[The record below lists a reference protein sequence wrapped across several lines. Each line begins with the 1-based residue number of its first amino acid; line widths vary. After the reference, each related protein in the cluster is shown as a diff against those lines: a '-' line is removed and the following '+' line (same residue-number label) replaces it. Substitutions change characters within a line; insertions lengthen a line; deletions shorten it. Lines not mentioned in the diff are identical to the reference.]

1 MFEQNYT
8 PDLRFIL
15 WSVKKVLLSCTCAV
29 AAYLHVLYLPKFQH
43 TFQSWTGKRTW
54 RMSPAKVSWA
64 GKQMTER
71 SSLLGKNCYNNVSI
85 SVLFIPP
92 CLILMH
98 PLSWI
103 SVQSM
108 PCIRRGVLWQTG
120 PSLRHQ
126 PVVQAILI
134 ASVHDTV
141 ALCTILPQWRRELDR
156 FCLQID
162 MHRICLCT
170 LLSKVMNRPNATI
183 LNFHVIEQ
191 PCFESSLSLSV
202 FDHCWSQLKDVAGCF
217 LFNSGK
223 KPVGVV
229 YTVSS

>member
-1 MFEQNYT
+1 
-8 PDLRFIL
+8 LCC
-15 WSVKKVLLSCTCAV
+15 S
-29 AAYLHVLYLPKFQH
+29 HVLVQSLGTYMYWTCMYLIHCLDPFPS
-43 TFQSWTGKRTW
+43 FPSWTGKCEPDRCHLQRCRGQASRW
-54 RMSPAKVSWA
+54 EKDFAFLEK
-64 GKQMTER
+64 
-71 SSLLGKNCYNNVSI
+71 SLQAAAFHVMNFSAI
-85 SVLFIPP
+85 QP
-92 CLILMH
+92 C
-98 PLSWI
+98 
-103 SVQSM
+103 

-217 LFNSGK
+217 LLNSGK